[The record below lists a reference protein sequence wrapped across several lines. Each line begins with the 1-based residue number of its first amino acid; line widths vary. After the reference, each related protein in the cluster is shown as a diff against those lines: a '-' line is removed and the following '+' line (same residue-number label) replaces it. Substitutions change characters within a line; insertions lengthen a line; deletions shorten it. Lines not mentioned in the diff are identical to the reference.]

1 MDVVDQPDQDETEV
15 LNVLHDAKSCCLSI
29 ITNIDLETY
38 LNIIDKAYEND
49 GALEGQRKA
58 QTSKS
63 AVRIRHQMMMD
74 FSEGGVLPPVV
85 IGVVE
90 PKLNESIKVVDKD
103 ALVTFLQE
111 MKGEICII
119 DGMQRTTAMK
129 EAVEGQVEGALSSR
143 QIRIEVWV
151 AKSIT
156 KLIYRM
162 LVLNTGQLPWSLR
175 RQLEVVML
183 PIRKELASGISG
195 LVIMEANDSSRRT
208 RPGEFQA
215 DKILESFLIFGARS
229 EKADTRDF
237 ISEEFL
243 KLDFIESASKSEL
256 LADYISL
263 FQVIVNFDNVLFR
276 LKPVASDRRFD
287 KGLDIF
293 SSQPLLAGLVCAF
306 AQKIYGR
313 PGADYDVD
321 RQRRNFEKITH
332 GFQEFVVRLSAL
344 DDEQIERFMRF
355 DTLNSLLGNKTSVS
369 TKIGDMERAY
379 FRDAFSVLI
388 AEEFDIKDMDVCWR
402 A

>member
-1 MDVVDQPDQDETEV
+1 MTRVKDEQKSEQ
-15 LNVLHDAKSCCLSI
+15 LNVLHDAKSHCLSI
-29 ITNIDLETY
+29 ITNIDLRTY
-38 LNIIDKAYEND
+38 LEIVDVAYTND

-63 AVRIRHQMMMD
+63 AVRIRHQMMTD
-74 FSEGGVLPPVV
+74 FLEGGVLPPVV

-90 PKLNESIKVVDKD
+90 PKLNLDLTRVDKD
-103 ALVTFLQE
+103 QLILFLLDV
-111 MKGEICII
+111 KDCICII

-129 EAVEGQVEGALSSR
+129 EAVSANAGDDIQNR

-151 AKSIT
+151 AMSVT

-183 PIRKELASGISG
+183 PIRKELSDSIGG
-195 LVIMEANDSSRRT
+195 LTLMESNDSGRRT

-215 DKILESFLIFGARS
+215 DKILELFLIFGARS

-256 LADYISL
+256 LSDYIAIFKVLVSL
-263 FQVIVNFDNVLFR
+263 DVVLAR
-276 LKPVASDRRFD
+276 LKPLGAERRFD
-287 KGLDIF
+287 KGLDLF
-293 SSQPLLAGLVCAF
+293 SSQPLVAGLICAL

-313 PGADYDVD
+313 PGADYETA
-321 RQRRNFEKITH
+321 RQRNNFRKIVSDFESFVRHLSGLDEEKL
-332 GFQEFVVRLSAL
+332 EK
-344 DDEQIERFMRF
+344 FMRL

-379 FRDAFSVLI
+379 FRDAFSVLVS
-388 AEEFDIKDMDVCWR
+388 EGFDVKDMEICWR

>member
-1 MDVVDQPDQDETEV
+1 MDPATQDVPEV
-15 LNVLHDAKSCCLSI
+15 LNVLFDAKSCCLSI
-29 ITNIDLETY
+29 ITNVELETY
-38 LNIIDKAYEND
+38 LSIADIAYYND

-63 AVRIRHQMMMD
+63 AVRIRHQMMTD
-74 FSEGGVLPPVV
+74 FLEGGVLPPVV
-85 IGVVE
+85 IGIVE
-90 PKLNESIKVVDKD
+90 PNLNEDITTVKKD
-103 ALVTFLQE
+103 DLLSFLE
-111 MKGEICII
+111 DMKGEICII

-129 EAVEGQVEGALSSR
+129 QALSANSDGILSRR

-183 PIRKELASGISG
+183 PIRRELAASISD

-215 DKILESFLIFGARS
+215 DKVLESFLIFGARS

-237 ISEEFL
+237 ISEEFM

-256 LADYISL
+256 LADYITL
-263 FQVIVNFDNVLFR
+263 FQIIVNFDKVLSR
-276 LKPVASDRRFD
+276 LKPITSDGKFD

-313 PGADYDVD
+313 PGADYDSE
-321 RQRRNFEKITH
+321 RQRRNFEKLTQ
-332 GFQEFVVRLSAL
+332 GFETFVTRLSKL
-344 DDEQIERFMRF
+344 DEEAIGRFMRF

-379 FRDAFSVLI
+379 FRDAFTVLI
-388 AEEFDIKDMDVCWR
+388 AEEFNIKDMDICWR

>member
-1 MDVVDQPDQDETEV
+1 MTKVKDEQKSEQ
-15 LNVLHDAKSCCLSI
+15 LNVLHDAKSHCLSI
-29 ITNIDLETY
+29 ITNIDLRTY
-38 LNIIDKAYEND
+38 LEIVDVAYTND

-63 AVRIRHQMMMD
+63 AVRIRHQMMTD
-74 FSEGGVLPPVV
+74 FLEGGVLPPVV

-90 PKLNESIKVVDKD
+90 PKLNLDLTRVDKD
-103 ALVTFLQE
+103 QLILFLLDV
-111 MKGEICII
+111 KDCICII

-129 EAVEGQVEGALSSR
+129 EAVSANAGDDIQNR

-151 AKSIT
+151 AMSVT

-183 PIRKELASGISG
+183 PIRKELSDSIGG
-195 LVIMEANDSSRRT
+195 LTLMESNDSGRRT

-215 DKILESFLIFGARS
+215 DKILELFLIFGARS

-256 LADYISL
+256 LSDYIAIFKVLVSL
-263 FQVIVNFDNVLFR
+263 DVVLAR
-276 LKPVASDRRFD
+276 LKPLGAERRFD
-287 KGLDIF
+287 KGLDLF
-293 SSQPLLAGLVCAF
+293 SSQPLVAGLICAL

-313 PGADYDVD
+313 PGADYETA
-321 RQRRNFEKITH
+321 RQRNNFRKIVSDFESFVRHLSGLDEEKL
-332 GFQEFVVRLSAL
+332 EK
-344 DDEQIERFMRF
+344 FMRL

-379 FRDAFSVLI
+379 FRDAFSVLVS
-388 AEEFDIKDMDVCWR
+388 EGFDVKDMEICWR

>member
-1 MDVVDQPDQDETEV
+1 
-15 LNVLHDAKSCCLSI
+15 
-29 ITNIDLETY
+29 
-38 LNIIDKAYEND
+38 
-49 GALEGQRKA
+49 
-58 QTSKS
+58 
-63 AVRIRHQMMMD
+63 MMTD
-74 FSEGGVLPPVV
+74 FLEGGVLPPVV

-90 PKLNESIKVVDKD
+90 PKLNLDLTRVDKD
-103 ALVTFLQE
+103 QLILFLLDV
-111 MKGEICII
+111 KDCICII

-129 EAVEGQVEGALSSR
+129 EAVSANAGDDIQNR

-151 AKSIT
+151 AMSVT

-183 PIRKELASGISG
+183 PIRKELSDSIGG
-195 LVIMEANDSSRRT
+195 LTLMESNDSGRRT

-215 DKILESFLIFGARS
+215 DKILELFLIFGARS

-256 LADYISL
+256 LSDYIAIFKVLVSL
-263 FQVIVNFDNVLFR
+263 DVVLAR
-276 LKPVASDRRFD
+276 LKPLGAERRFD
-287 KGLDIF
+287 KGLDLF
-293 SSQPLLAGLVCAF
+293 SSQPLVAGLICAL

-313 PGADYDVD
+313 PGADYETA
-321 RQRRNFEKITH
+321 RQRNNFRKIVSDFESFVRHLSGLDEEKL
-332 GFQEFVVRLSAL
+332 EK
-344 DDEQIERFMRF
+344 FMRL

-379 FRDAFSVLI
+379 FRDAFSVLVS
-388 AEEFDIKDMDVCWR
+388 EGFDVKDMEICWR

>member
-1 MDVVDQPDQDETEV
+1 MTKVKDEQKSEQ
-15 LNVLHDAKSCCLSI
+15 LNVLHDAKSHCLSI
-29 ITNIDLETY
+29 ITNIDLRTY
-38 LNIIDKAYEND
+38 LEIIDVAYTND

-63 AVRIRHQMMMD
+63 AVRIRHQMMTD
-74 FSEGGVLPPVV
+74 FLEGGVLPPVV

-90 PKLNESIKVVDKD
+90 PKLNLDLTKVDKD
-103 ALVTFLQE
+103 QLILFLLDV
-111 MKGEICII
+111 KDCICII

-129 EAVEGQVEGALSSR
+129 EAVSAKAGDDIQNR

-151 AKSIT
+151 AMSVT

-183 PIRKELASGISG
+183 PIRKELSESIGG
-195 LVIMEANDSSRRT
+195 LTLMESNDSGRRT

-215 DKILESFLIFGARS
+215 DKILELFLIFGARS

-256 LADYISL
+256 LSDYIAIFKVLVSL
-263 FQVIVNFDNVLFR
+263 DVVLAR
-276 LKPVASDRRFD
+276 LKPLGSERRFD
-287 KGLDIF
+287 KGLDLF
-293 SSQPLLAGLVCAF
+293 SSQPLVAGLICAL

-313 PGADYDVD
+313 PGADYETA
-321 RQRRNFEKITH
+321 RQRNNFKKIVSDFESFVGHLSGLNEEK
-332 GFQEFVVRLSAL
+332 L
-344 DDEQIERFMRF
+344 EQFMRL

-379 FRDAFSVLI
+379 FRDAFSVLVS
-388 AEEFDIKDMDVCWR
+388 EGFDVKDMEICWR